1 MSRTRSYSNRR
12 TSPETNV
19 YGAGDAAHHNI
30 GPPHRSGLAFIPR
43 ATPYRHSPLRSM
55 AAPDIH
61 EDEALGKAY
70 DARLMRRLL
79 QYIRPYRTLVAAAVV
94 LLFADGALQLAGPWL
109 TKQVIDVALPA
120 GDLGMV
126 RDAAVLFVMATL
138 LQFAFSWFETVFTT
152 RLGQEVMH
160 DLRLQIFEH
169 LQRLP
174 VTFFDRNPAG
184 RLITRVT
191 SDVEAL
197 NELFTAGVV
206 AGVGDLFTL
215 IAISVMMLV
224 VDWRLAL
231 ASFAV
236 IPLVYLTSHV
246 FQRLIRETYREI
258 RVRLA
263 RINSFLQERI
273 TGMRVV
279 QLFGREEDEAA
290 RFTELNRS
298 HLDAHLRSIRVYA
311 LYFPVIEILT
321 TVALATMIVAGTARM
336 HDGTVTIGVVAAFL
350 QLLRRFFQP
359 LQDLSEKYNI
369 LQGAMASSERIFALL
384 DEPGA
389 RYSGAQHARPSPRAP
404 SRVGVTVA
412 FEDVWFAYG
421 TPHVA
426 KANVASP
433 EPPIIPG
440 ASQTARTDWVL
451 RGVTFRVPAG
461 QTLALVGHTGAGK
474 TTVISLLMRFY
485 EPQRGRITIDGRDI
499 RTIPLG
505 ELRSLMG
512 YVQQDIFL
520 FAADIRTN
528 IRLTS
533 PLTDKEVEL
542 AAARVGADRVIGRL
556 PRQYEHVLGERGAS
570 ISVGERQLL
579 SFARAIA
586 AEPALLLLD
595 EATSAVDSEVEAA
608 IQQALGVLMVHR
620 TTIAVAHR
628 LSTIVR
634 ADEILVMHHGEIR
647 ERGRH
652 EELLA
657 KGGLYERL
665 YRLQGTAATALHRHA
680 G

>member
-1 MSRTRSYSNRR
+1 
-12 TSPETNV
+12 
-19 YGAGDAAHHNI
+19 
-30 GPPHRSGLAFIPR
+30 
-43 ATPYRHSPLRSM
+43 M
-55 AAPDIH
+55 AKTDIH

-79 QYIRPYRTLVAAAVV
+79 RYIRPYRTLVAGAIA
-94 LLFADGALQLAGPWL
+94 LLFADGALQLVGPWL
-109 TKQVIDVALPA
+109 TQRVIDVALPA
-120 GDLGMV
+120 GDMGMV
-126 RDAAVLFVMATL
+126 RDAAVLFFLATL
-138 LQFAFSWFETVFTT
+138 LQFGFSYFETLFTT

-160 DLRLQIFEH
+160 DLRLQIFRH

-206 AGVGDLFTL
+206 AGIGDLFTL
-215 IAISVMMLV
+215 VAISVMMFI

-231 ASFAV
+231 ASMAV
-236 IPLVYLTSHV
+236 IPLVYLTSHI

-258 RVRLA
+258 RIRLA
-263 RINSFLQERI
+263 RINAFLQERI

-279 QLFGREEDEAA
+279 QLFGREADEAN
-290 RFTELNRS
+290 RFVELNRS

-311 LYFPVIEILT
+311 LYFPAIEVLT
-321 TVALATMIVAGTARM
+321 TVALATVIVAGTAWV
-336 HDGTVTIGVVAAFL
+336 HDGTVTVGVVAAFL

-384 DEPGA
+384 DEPAGEQA
-389 RYSGAQHARPSPRAP
+389 AESDASRRQGSHA
-404 SRVGVTVA
+404 GVSVA
-412 FEDVWFAYG
+412 FDDVWFAYG

-426 KANVASP
+426 KAGAQDASSGSGN
-433 EPPIIPG
+433 G
-440 ASQTARTDWVL
+440 AERTDWVL
-451 RGVTFRVPAG
+451 RGVSFRVSAG
-461 QTLALVGHTGAGK
+461 NTLALVGHTGAGK
-474 TTVISLLMRFY
+474 TTIISLLMRFY

-499 RTIPLG
+499 RAIPID
-505 ELRSLMG
+505 ELRSLIG

-528 IRLTS
+528 IRLS
-533 PLTDKEVEL
+533 SRIADAEVEL
-542 AAARVGADRVIGRL
+542 AASRVGADRIISRL
-556 PRQYEHVLGERGAS
+556 PDRYDHVLGERGAS
-570 ISVGERQLL
+570 VSVGERQLL

-595 EATSAVDSEVEAA
+595 EATSAVDSEIEAE
-608 IQQALGVLMVHR
+608 IQQALDALMVGR
-620 TTIAVAHR
+620 TTIAIAHR

-634 ADEILVMHHGEIR
+634 AQEILVLHHGEIV

-652 EELLA
+652 DELLA
-657 KGGLYERL
+657 KRGLYERL
-665 YRLQGTAATALHRHA
+665 YRLQATAATASERQA